1 MSGLKV
7 EGIPW
12 KLKRKQKNIINNSMS
27 TNLITQMKYTNALKD
42 TVTKTQTR

>member
-1 MSGLKV
+1 MNELKV

-12 KLKRKQKNIINNSMS
+12 KLKKKKNIINNSMS
-27 TNLITQMKYTNALKD
+27 TNLITQMKCTNALKD